1 MLEVTIPQ
9 TSFYDEAN
17 NLFIDIN
24 EQTLTLEHS
33 LVSIE
38 KWEAKWHVPF
48 LSREPKTYEQTV
60 DYIRCMTLTKNV
72 DPLVYR
78 AVTGDVIEKVNAYID
93 EPMTATTFSKDNSP
107 PSREIVTAELVY
119 YWMTALNIP
128 YECRKWHF
136 NRLMTLVRVCNLKNS
151 PGKKMSKRATA
162 SRNREL
168 NRARR
173 NKYKTKG

>member
-24 EQTLTLEHS
+24 EQTLALEHS

-38 KWEAKWHVPF
+38 KWEAKWHIPF

-72 DPLVYR
+72 DPLIYR
-78 AVTGDVIEKVNAYID
+78 AVTNDVIEKVNAYID

-136 NRLMTLVRVCNLKNS
+136 NRLLTLVRVCNLKNS
-151 PGKKMSKRATA
+151 PGKKMSKRAAA